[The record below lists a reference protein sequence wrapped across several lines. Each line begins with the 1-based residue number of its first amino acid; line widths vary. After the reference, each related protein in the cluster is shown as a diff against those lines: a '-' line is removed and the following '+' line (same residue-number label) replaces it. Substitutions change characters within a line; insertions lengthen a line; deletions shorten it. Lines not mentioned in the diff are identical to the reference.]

1 VNHGASI
8 GRQYSPP
15 QYLEKMRILK
25 AALRVSAVSAVFGL
39 AYMAITFP
47 PLFFIAVPVSMVLL
61 GMAVGI

>member
-1 VNHGASI
+1 VNHGPSI

-15 QYLEKMRILK
+15 EHLEKMIILK
-25 AALRVSAVSAVFGL
+25 AVLRVSAVSAVFGL

-47 PLFFIAVPVSMVLL
+47 PLFFIAVPASMILL